1 MIPTENFLT
10 AFVQALA
17 IFAVMVAACWGTYK
31 ALQKVESYC
40 LKSVLAMLV
49 FAALVI
55 SFYSAVPV
63 QERLTSSDD
72 NILCGMVSSCS
83 RMK

>member
-1 MIPTENFLT
+1 MILPENFLT
-10 AFVQALA
+10 DLVQALA
-17 IFAVMVAACWGTYK
+17 ISAVMVAACWGTYQ
-31 ALQKVESYC
+31 ALQKVEGYC
-40 LKSVLAMLV
+40 LKSVLAMLL

-63 QERLTSSDD
+63 QERLASSDD
-72 NILCGMVSSCS
+72 DILCGMVSSCS